1 MLTSCLRCLRWRRC
15 SIRFWLYKRPLVS
28 FVLVALIVVCFQIIL
43 MVLFSEQQAQEASK
57 PRYDRRA
64 RNKVAKVALVTKNK
78 ISSRGLGKILGVKE
92 EDQNLYLPTSQ
103 GEFNCLHSQQIIEYS
118 RLNDD
123 YCDCEDG
130 SDEPSTSACPSSTF
144 VCLAGGRRIPSS
156 RVNDGIC
163 DCCDG
168 TDEYQAR
175 SVIPAVDRAVQQKIG
190 QFLSPC
196 VNSC

>member
-78 ISSRGLGKILGVKE
+78 ISSRGLGKNFRSEG
-92 EDQNLYLPTSQ
+92 
-103 GEFNCLHSQQIIEYS
+103 G
-118 RLNDD
+118 
-123 YCDCEDG
+123 G
-130 SDEPSTSACPSSTF
+130 SKFVSSHKP
-144 VCLAGGRRIPSS
+144 RRI
-156 RVNDGIC
+156 
-163 DCCDG
+163 
-168 TDEYQAR
+168 QL
-175 SVIPAVDRAVQQKIG
+175 
-190 QFLSPC
+190 F
-196 VNSC
+196 